1 MNDPLELTQW
11 AAPRVGELGRGDYKE
26 EKHLLHQLLKICCA
40 EGADLFCG
48 ITKGSAL
55 ASDEVFREAN
65 FGFDSRK
72 NLLSKLS
79 QDSIGCLR
87 KGAQM
92 RDWS

>member
-1 MNDPLELTQW
+1 M
-11 AAPRVGELGRGDYKE
+11 
-26 EKHLLHQLLKICCA
+26 
-40 EGADLFCG
+40 
-48 ITKGSAL
+48 GSAL
-55 ASDEVFREAN
+55 ASDEVFREVN

-92 RDWS
+92 GDWSQ